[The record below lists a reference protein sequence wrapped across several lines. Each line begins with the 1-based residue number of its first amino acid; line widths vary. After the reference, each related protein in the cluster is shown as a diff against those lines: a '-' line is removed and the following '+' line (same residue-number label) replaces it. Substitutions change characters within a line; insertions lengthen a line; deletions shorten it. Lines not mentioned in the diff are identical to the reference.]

1 MSAVLS
7 RRALVWVLFALLLA
21 IGPHAMRLPAWV
33 LLVGAIAV
41 GWRYRVHQGAWSFPG
56 RVVRLLLVLMAFLAV
71 GLQWHALHGLEPTVA
86 LLVIAAVLKA
96 IELRSLRDCFVIVF
110 VAYFLVACQLL
121 FEQEMP
127 YAAYALLASIGVT
140 AALIACQQGE
150 AATGFPH
157 PLAVASRML
166 LQALPLMLLL
176 FVLFPRIA
184 PLWSIPRDGTA
195 ARTGP
200 SATMSPGDVVRL
212 GASPELAFRASF
224 DTAVPPPR
232 ELYWRGL
239 VLSEFDGRQW
249 RQGVLAR
256 MESEFALGGASH
268 PGLQRARWLPGG
280 PSSSYEVI
288 LEPSNQPWLYVLG
301 YPTGFDTSLRL
312 GSDYRLMYSR
322 PVVQRLRY
330 RVQADLAATLEPEL
344 SLLRRQAE
352 LQLPKGFN
360 PRALAQAS
368 AWRAESGSDEA
379 YMERLLR
386 WFNEAGFVYTLSP
399 PRLGR
404 DSVDE
409 FLFGERR
416 GFCEHYASAFTVLLR
431 AAGIPARVVV
441 GYQGGERNPWQ
452 GYLLVHQYDAHAW
465 SEAWLPGRG
474 WVRFDPTA
482 AVSPERIE
490 TGVGDALGAE
500 FLASSPLTIERYRNV
515 RLLGWLRMRWDTL
528 GYYWARSVLNY
539 DGERQ
544 NLFLTGLLGSITPAR
559 VVALLLG
566 CGALVLLLVAASLF
580 GVRTARARRDP
591 VLATYLR
598 ACARLAAI
606 GVPRETGEAP
616 FAFAA
621 RVGSARPDLGAAF
634 AEISSR
640 FATLAYAEQ
649 GREERRQRAREL
661 QAQVRAFRPRRQ
673 KHS

>member
-1 MSAVLS
+1 MLS

-21 IGPHAMRLPAWV
+21 IGPHATRLPPWV
-33 LLVGAIAV
+33 LLVITLAV

-56 RVVRLLLVLMAFLAV
+56 RAVRVLLVLMAFLAV
-71 GLQWHALHGLEPTVA
+71 GLQWRALHGLEPTVA
-86 LLVIAAVLKA
+86 LLVIAAALKA
-96 IELRSLRDCFVIVF
+96 IELRGVRDCFVIVF
-110 VAYFLVACQLL
+110 VAYFLIACQLL

-127 YAAYALLASIGVT
+127 YAAYALLACLGVT

-150 AATGFPH
+150 AVAGFPH
-157 PLAVASRML
+157 PLALASRLL

-184 PLWSIPRDGTA
+184 PLWSVPRDATA
-195 ARTGP
+195 ARIGP
-200 SATMSPGDVVRL
+200 SATMSPGDVARL
-212 GASPELAFRASF
+212 GASPELAFRVTF

-249 RQGVLAR
+249 RQGAPAR
-256 MESEFALGGASH
+256 MESEFALNGALRGGT
-268 PGLQRARWLPGG
+268 QRAQWLPGG
-280 PSSSYEVI
+280 VSASYEVI

-301 YPTGFDTSLRL
+301 YPTHFDASLRL

-330 RVQADLAATLEPEL
+330 RVQADLAATLEPQL
-344 SLLRRQAE
+344 AAMHRQAE
-352 LQLPKGFN
+352 LRLPKEFN
-360 PRALAQAS
+360 PRTLARAR
-368 AWRAESGSDEA
+368 AWRAEADSDEA
-379 YMERLLR
+379 YIERLLR
-386 WFNEAGFVYTLSP
+386 WFHEAGFVYTMSP
-399 PRLGR
+399 PLLGQH
-404 DSVDE
+404 SVDE

-482 AVSPERIE
+482 AVSPERVE
-490 TGVGDALGAE
+490 AGVGDALGAE
-500 FLASSPLTIERYRNV
+500 FLATRPLTIERYRNV

-544 NLFLTGLLGSITPAR
+544 SFFLADLLGSITPAR
-559 VVALLLG
+559 MVALLLG
-566 CGALVLLLVAASLF
+566 CGALVLLLVALSLF
-580 GVRTARARRDP
+580 GVRTTRVRHDP
-591 VLATYLR
+591 ALKAYLR
-598 ACARLAAI
+598 ACDRLAAI
-606 GVPRETGEAP
+606 GMPRQTGEAP
-616 FAFAA
+616 FAYAA
-621 RVGSARPDLGAAF
+621 RVAGLRPDLALVLN
-634 AEISSR
+634 EISSQ
-640 FATLAYAEQ
+640 FVALGYAELT
-649 GREERRQRAREL
+649 REERQRRERRL
-661 QAQVRAFRPRRQ
+661 QTEVRTFRPRRRRET
-673 KHS
+673 